1 MSLTGLIGT
10 AAEDPHLRT
19 ALDYLALPGSGDA
32 DLVAPAA
39 LRPVL
44 IAALASPSPAP
55 TEASRAEASRAEA
68 STAEASTAEASPPF
82 VLAITATARE
92 AEDLIT
98 ALGSLL
104 PNPHAAAYF
113 PAWETLPHE
122 RLSPRSDTSGR
133 RLAVLRR
140 LVNPDQG
147 DPRSGPLQVVAT
159 PVRSILQPLVGGLGQ
174 LDPVRLDVGDQADLE
189 VVVTRLVEIGYARV
203 DLVTNRGEIAVR
215 GGILDVFPPTEEH
228 PLRIEFFG
236 SEVEE
241 IRPFKGADQRSL
253 GTSTETLWAPPC
265 RELLLTPTV
274 RHRAKQLASEYPGLG
289 EILGKMSDGITVE
302 GMEAFAPLL
311 ADRMEL
317 LLDSLPPGAIAV
329 ACDPERIRTR
339 AADLVRTSQEFLE
352 ASWVNA
358 AAGAEVP
365 IDLGG
370 AAFRPITEVRA
381 AAGDLGIRWWT
392 ITPFAAEEDQHLS
405 GITHGAGPG
414 VVTRT
419 TAGPGRSGDDRPA
432 GSAFGGEAGE
442 LRGQTGRDGAGGSAG
457 QASPGAGQSGNASRT
472 GSGFDPA
479 SVPIEPLADFARG
492 AGIGT
497 WTPRPGSALGGPPT
511 GLYDA
516 GDADD
521 VLDGRESFHL
531 MVNPATAYH
540 GDTVKVISDVR
551 GWLSDRWRVVL
562 VTEGHGPAQRLAE
575 LLRGAELGART
586 GDLDGPPE
594 PSVAIVATGELEAGF
609 VWPGLKLAVL
619 CETDLSG
626 QRTAGQR
633 DRTRMPSRRR
643 GGIDPLQLTS
653 GDYIVHSQHGVGRYL
668 EMTSRTVQGATR
680 EYLVIEYAP
689 SKRGQPPDRLYLPT
703 DQLDEVTRYA
713 GGEAPSLHRLGG
725 ADWAKT
731 KGRARKAVREI
742 AAQLI
747 RLYSARVA
755 SPGHAFGPDSP
766 WQRELEDAF
775 PYAETP
781 DQLGAIDEI
790 KQDMEK
796 TVPMDRLV
804 CGDVGY
810 GKTELAV
817 RAAFKAV
824 QDGKQVA
831 VLVPTTLLVQQHMA
845 TFGERY
851 GPFPVVLRAM
861 SRFQSNAEVSQTQA
875 GLADGTV
882 DVVIGTHRLLSPET
896 RFKDLGL
903 IIIDEEQRF
912 GVEHKEYLK
921 GMRTQVD
928 VLSMSAT
935 PIPRTL
941 EMGVAGIREMSTILT
956 PPEERHPVL
965 TFVGPYDEKQIGA
978 AIRRELL
985 RDGQT
990 FFVHNR
996 VSSINRV
1003 AARLAELVPEAR
1015 IAVAHGQMNEHTLE
1029 KIMVDFWD
1037 RQSDVLVCTTI
1048 VESGL
1053 DIPNANTLIVDR
1065 ADAYGLSQLHQL
1077 RGRVG
1082 RSRERGYAY
1091 FLFPPEKPMTET
1103 AHERL
1108 ATVAQH
1114 TEMGA
1119 GMFVAMKDLE
1129 IRGAGNLLGGEQSG
1143 HIAGVGFDLYVRMI
1157 GEAVHEM
1164 RGDGAAERAEVRV
1177 ELPVDAHIPHDYVP
1191 GERLRLEAYTA
1202 IAAIDSDADL
1212 KSVLDELTDRFGV
1225 PPTAVLNLLQVAKL
1239 RFKARKA
1246 GLTDITQQGNHIRF
1260 APVEL
1265 PESREVRVQRLYP
1278 RTLLKPAVRTM
1289 LVPVPKVGSRPSS
1302 RGSGAG
1308 RQSTSAGSASPLGAP
1323 PLRDGELL
1331 AWCEELVDTVFGG
1344 DAPVQS

>member
-1 MSLTGLIGT
+1 MSLSGLLGT
-10 AAEDPHLRT
+10 VAEDPQLRH
-19 ALDYLALPGSGDA
+19 ALDYVNQPGGGDA
-32 DLVAPAA
+32 DLIAPPA

-44 IAALASPSPAP
+44 VASLAAMSAASQ
-55 TEASRAEASRAEA
+55 ASHGSQRNQDQPR
-68 STAEASTAEASPPF
+68 F
-82 VLAITATARE
+82 ILAITATARE
-92 AEDLIT
+92 AEDLT
-98 ALGSLL
+98 NALSSLL
-104 PNPHAAAYF
+104 PDPHAAGYF

-140 LVNPDQG
+140 LVRPEQG

-159 PVRSILQPLVGGLGQ
+159 PVRSVLQPLVGGLGQ
-174 LDPVRLDVGDQADLE
+174 LEPVRLDQGKQADLE
-189 VVVTRLVEIGYARV
+189 DVVTRLVEIGYARV

-215 GGILDVFPPTEEH
+215 GGLLDVFPPTEEH
-228 PLRIEFFG
+228 PLRVEFFG
-236 SEVEE
+236 SEIEE
-241 IRPFKGADQRSL
+241 IRPFGAADQRSL
-253 GTSTETLWAPPC
+253 GTSTDSLWAPPC
-265 RELLLTPTV
+265 RELLLTAAV

-289 EILGKMSDGITVE
+289 DVLGKMADGITVE

-317 LLDSLPPGAIAV
+317 LLDSLPPGALVV
-329 ACDPERIRTR
+329 ACDPERIRAR

-352 ASWVNA
+352 ASWINA

-370 AAFRPITEVRA
+370 AEFRPITEVRA
-381 AAGDLGIRWWT
+381 AAAAMGIRWWT
-392 ITPFAAEEDQHLS
+392 ITPFGTEDPAGITGLSPASPPQGTAARAAQTPWNDAGRATARSAIHDEEED
-405 GITHGAGPG
+405 AG
-414 VVTRT
+414 
-419 TAGPGRSGDDRPA
+419 
-432 GSAFGGEAGE
+432 
-442 LRGQTGRDGAGGSAG
+442 
-457 QASPGAGQSGNASRT
+457 
-472 GSGFDPA
+472 
-479 SVPIEPLADFARG
+479 
-492 AGIGT
+492 
-497 WTPRPGSALGGPPT
+497 
-511 GLYDA
+511 
-516 GDADD
+516 
-521 VLDGRESFHL
+521 LDTDSRESFR
-531 MVNPATAYH
+531 MAASPATAYH
-540 GDTVKVISDVR
+540 GDTSRVIADVR
-551 GWLSDRWRVVL
+551 GWLSGGWRVAL

-575 LLRGAELGART
+575 ILRGENLGARA
-586 GDLDGPPE
+586 GDLAEVPE
-594 PSVAIVATGELEAGF
+594 PGVAVVATGLLDAGF
-609 VWPGLKLAVL
+609 VWPQIKLAVL
-619 CETDLSG
+619 GEDDISG
-626 QRTAGQR
+626 QRTGGR
-633 DRTRMPSRRR
+633 DRARMPSRRR
-643 GGIDPLQLTS
+643 GGIDPLQLTP
-653 GDYIVHSQHGVGRYL
+653 GDYVVHSQHGVGRYL
-668 EMTSRTVQGATR
+668 EMTSRTIQGATR

-689 SKRGQPPDRLYLPT
+689 GKRGQPPDRLYLPT
-703 DQLDEVTRYA
+703 DQLDEVTRYS

-747 RLYSARVA
+747 RLYSARIA
-755 SPGHAFGPDSP
+755 SPGFAFGMDTP

-775 PYAETP
+775 PYIETP
-781 DQLGAIDEI
+781 DQQAAIDEI
-790 KQDMEK
+790 KRDMERPL
-796 TVPMDRLV
+796 PMDRLI

-831 VLVPTTLLVQQHMA
+831 VLVPTTLLVQQHMQ

-851 GPFPVVLRAM
+851 GPFPVELRAL
-861 SRFQSNAEVSQTQA
+861 SRFQSDSEVAATQA
-875 GLADGTV
+875 GLAEGTV

-896 RFKDLGL
+896 RFKNLGL

-921 GMRTQVD
+921 AMRTQVD

-965 TFVGPYDEKQIGA
+965 TFVGPYDEKQIAA

-996 VSSINRV
+996 VASIGRV
-1003 AARLAELVPEAR
+1003 AARVAELVPEAR
-1015 IAVAHGQMNEHTLE
+1015 VAVAHGQMNEHTLE
-1029 KIMVDFWD
+1029 KIMIDFWD
-1037 RQSDVLVCTTI
+1037 KEFDVLVCTTI

-1091 FLFPPEKPMTET
+1091 FLFPPEKPLTET

-1114 TEMGA
+1114 TEIGA

-1157 GEAVHEM
+1157 GEAVTEM
-1164 RGDGAAERAEVRV
+1164 KGDGKGERAEVRV
-1177 ELPVDAHIPHDYVP
+1177 ELPVDAHIPHDYLA
-1191 GERLRLEAYTA
+1191 GERLRLEAYTS
-1202 IAAIDSDADL
+1202 IAAIDSDADIAAV
-1212 KSVLDELTDRFGV
+1212 SDELTDRYG
-1225 PPTAVLNLLQVAKL
+1225 PPPRAVLNLLQVARL
-1239 RFKARKA
+1239 RAKARRA

-1278 RTLLKPAVRTM
+1278 RTLIKPTVRTM
-1289 LVPVPKVGSRPSS
+1289 LVPVPKAGTRPGASSGSVTPI
-1302 RGSGAG
+1302 
-1308 RQSTSAGSASPLGAP
+1308 GAP
-1323 PLRDGELL
+1323 SLRDGELL
-1331 AWCEELVDTVFGG
+1331 SWCEDLVDAIFGEELASQAAG
-1344 DAPVQS
+1344 ESPAGR